1 MENSVQQHSLVI
13 LSHHKCATNWLRGI
27 CRELAKQKI
36 AKVEVVGGIQ
46 KAPKGKEGRLPTILL
61 NVNAGAPAKQIL
73 LPNTKANIHFIRD
86 PRDAFVSNYFSWRY
100 SHQQNNSELLE
111 FRERAEN
118 LSVEEGMIELVDRFP
133 MGRQLGN
140 WTDSMWEATTPIRYE
155 DMLADFS
162 GTFAKMFSASGIDT
176 TSVVDAVREATNFKK
191 VSGRDQGEEDVN
203 SHFRKGK
210 AGDWVNHFT
219 PRLSAKF
226 FAKHGWLG
234 EKTGYW

>member
-162 GTFAKMFSASGIDT
+162 GTFAKMFSASGHRYYFGSRCGSRSNQFQKGLGT
-176 TSVVDAVREATNFKK
+176 R
-191 VSGRDQGEEDVN
+191 SGRGRCQQPLPQGQGWRLGQ
-203 SHFRKGK
+203 SFY
-210 AGDWVNHFT
+210 